1 MRRMMPLPDNL
12 PLLLTGGY
20 LVLEGIA
27 IVAAVEALLGDRP
40 PQSAIAW
47 SLFLVMFPL
56 LGLPFYLLFGGRRFS
71 GYVNARRSG
80 NEPLQRLARE
90 IGSRLPAAALA
101 RFSVEEDRH
110 RALARLAHMPFF
122 AGNDSRLLIDGEAT
136 FAAIFRAIDAA
147 TDYVM
152 LQFYLVR
159 DDGLGVE
166 LQRRMM
172 QKAREGRRVYFL
184 YDAVGSNTL
193 ADDYVDSLR
202 EAGVRTSAFR
212 GSSRRGGHPFR
223 VNFRNHR
230 KIVVV
235 DGHTAFVGG
244 HNVGDEYLGKSRDPA
259 LRPWR
264 DTHVM
269 IEGPA
274 VLGVQ
279 MAFMEDWHWMTQ
291 EIPPVRTRPVFAATA
306 NQRILVLPS
315 GPADDLATC
324 GLLFTGLIHSARRRI
339 WIVSPYF
346 VPDDPLISA
355 LQLATLRGVDV
366 RIMLPEQPEHLLIY
380 LARFSYLEETLPL
393 GIRFFCYQAGF
404 LHQKV
409 VLVDDELAGIGTANL
424 DNRSFR
430 LNFEITLL
438 FVDRQCVADVG
449 AMLVRDFAACRQLT
463 LEEIARRPFWF
474 RLATR
479 IARLFSPVL

>member
-1 MRRMMPLPDNL
+1 MRRMIPLPDNL

-20 LVLEGIA
+20 LLLEGIA

-80 NEPLQRLARE
+80 NEPLQRLAQE
-90 IGSRLPAAALA
+90 IGSRLPSAALA

-147 TDYVM
+147 TDYVL

-244 HNVGDEYLGKSRDPA
+244 HNVGDDYLGKSKDPA

-274 VLGVQ
+274 VLGRCSPRR
-279 MAFMEDWHWMTQ
+279 
-291 EIPPVRTRPVFAATA
+291 PPSVSWCCPAGRPTTS
-306 NQRILVLPS
+306 R
-315 GPADDLATC
+315 PADC
-324 GLLFTGLIHSARRRI
+324 C
-339 WIVSPYF
+339 
-346 VPDDPLISA
+346 
-355 LQLATLRGVDV
+355 
-366 RIMLPEQPEHLLIY
+366 LP
-380 LARFSYLEETLPL
+380 
-393 GIRFFCYQAGF
+393 G
-404 LHQKV
+404 
-409 VLVDDELAGIGTANL
+409 
-424 DNRSFR
+424 
-430 LNFEITLL
+430 
-438 FVDRQCVADVG
+438 
-449 AMLVRDFAACRQLT
+449 
-463 LEEIARRPFWF
+463 
-474 RLATR
+474 
-479 IARLFSPVL
+479 